1 MDSTSAPA
9 VGVRMPFPL
18 LYAVFF
24 TSGCAALLY
33 QLVWQRELFNV
44 YGSNVE
50 TVTVVVTVFMLGL
63 GVGSLAGGELSK
75 RLGARLLIAFGL
87 VEVGI
92 GLFGL
97 LSLRLFAFIGSFT
110 SGWSL
115 AGAGLACFLM
125 LLVPTTLMGATLPL
139 LVAHWV
145 RGSGNVGRS
154 VGALY
159 FVNTLGSAFSSLAA
173 ALILFRALGMSGTV
187 GLAAALN
194 LILGSTLLVVS
205 LRERGR

>member
-1 MDSTSAPA
+1 
-9 VGVRMPFPL
+9 
-18 LYAVFF
+18 
-24 TSGCAALLY
+24 
-33 QLVWQRELFNV
+33 
-44 YGSNVE
+44 
-50 TVTVVVTVFMLGL
+50 MLGL

-125 LLVPTTLMGATLPL
+125 LLVPTTLMGATLRCSSPTGF
-139 LVAHWV
+139 AA
-145 RGSGNVGRS
+145 RATSAARS
-154 VGALY
+154 EPS
-159 FVNTLGSAFSSLAA
+159 TSSTPSAPRSARSP
-173 ALILFRALGMSGTV
+173 R
-187 GLAAALN
+187 
-194 LILGSTLLVVS
+194 
-205 LRERGR
+205 R

>member
-1 MDSTSAPA
+1 
-9 VGVRMPFPL
+9 
-18 LYAVFF
+18 
-24 TSGCAALLY
+24 
-33 QLVWQRELFNV
+33 
-44 YGSNVE
+44 
-50 TVTVVVTVFMLGL
+50 
-63 GVGSLAGGELSK
+63 
-75 RLGARLLIAFGL
+75 
-87 VEVGI
+87 
-92 GLFGL
+92 
-97 LSLRLFAFIGSFT
+97 
-110 SGWSL
+110 
-115 AGAGLACFLM
+115 
-125 LLVPTTLMGATLPL
+125 MGATPPL

-159 FVNTLGSAFSSLAA
+159 FVNTLGSASSSLAA

>member
-9 VGVRMPFPL
+9 VGARPFSL

-63 GVGSLAGGELSK
+63 GIGSLAGGELSK
-75 RLGARLLIAFGL
+75 RMGPRLLITFGV

-97 LSLRLFAFIGSFT
+97 VSLRLFAFIGSFT
-110 SGWSL
+110 SAWSL
-115 AGAGLACFLM
+115 AAAGLICFLM

-139 LVAHWV
+139 LAAHWV
-145 RGSGNVGRS
+145 RRWGNVGQS
-154 VGALY
+154 VGSLY
-159 FVNTLGSAFSSLAA
+159 FINTLGSAFSSLAA

-187 GLAAALN
+187 RLAAALN
-194 LILGSTLLVVS
+194 LTLGSMLLIVS
-205 LRERGR
+205 LRGRAR